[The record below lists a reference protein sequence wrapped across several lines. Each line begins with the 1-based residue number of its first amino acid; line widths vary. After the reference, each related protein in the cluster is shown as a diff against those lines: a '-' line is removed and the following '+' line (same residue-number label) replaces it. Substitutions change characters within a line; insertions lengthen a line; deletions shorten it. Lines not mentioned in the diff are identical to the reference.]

1 MLIASIVLIVVSM
14 FFMFE
19 YIDYKIKEKRKKAQV
34 IQKGS
39 FFRSAYNIHKHV
51 NRVRNIS
58 LFEFDKV
65 LNYIESIP
73 DIKLHISTV
82 NGRMVDFILEMDEPV
97 MRIKLR
103 KGGLPCTTFAL
114 DSIKLTE
121 YYLRCINDREFQEDV
136 MVSMFSSMS
145 NTFDTVV
152 NKRAARFFLR
162 LSKEHAK
169 ELKEQM
175 VDEHDFRYWL
185 KSSFMC

>member
-1 MLIASIVLIVVSM
+1 MIISIIIIVVSM

-19 YIDYKIKEKRKKAQV
+19 YIDYKVKQNRKKVQI

-39 FFRSAYNIHKHV
+39 IFRSSYNIHKHV

-58 LFEFDKV
+58 LFEFNKV
-65 LNYIESIP
+65 LDYVESIP

-82 NGRMVDFILEMDEPV
+82 DGRMVDFILEMVEPV
-97 MRIKLR
+97 MRVKLN
-103 KGGLPCTTFAL
+103 KGSLPCTTFAL

-121 YYLRCINDREFQEDV
+121 YYLRCINDSEFQEDV
-136 MVSMFSSMS
+136 MVSIFSRMS
-145 NTFDTVV
+145 NTFDTVQ

-175 VDEHDFRYWL
+175 VDEHDFRYWI
-185 KSSFMC
+185 KSSLMC